1 MNKEFFEEMGDLLLF
16 PFRVLF
22 SVFDTDNSIAMFIAN
37 ILIISCSLSFILVSI
52 NVPVPILRIWEYIL
66 FALSAL
72 YSVRVLFKPAYEEIP
87 AIYYYFSLLLFVIG
101 CISLCSDKLL
111 RLFQAA

>member
-16 PFRVLF
+16 PFRIVF

-37 ILIISCSLSFILVSI
+37 TLIISCSLSFILVSI

-72 YSVRVLFKPAYEEIP
+72 YS
-87 AIYYYFSLLLFVIG
+87 FSLFLFAVG